1 MDNWTAP
8 KYNIIQHTIYSSVVA
23 KNLHLHSSV
32 EKGGQNKKSG
42 WIFCVR
48 QVYFYYQSWKDTEA
62 FYLKYNPTQGCFLRG
77 QLIRLNPI

>member
-48 QVYFYYQSWKDTEA
+48 QVYFYYQS
-62 FYLKYNPTQGCFLRG
+62 
-77 QLIRLNPI
+77 